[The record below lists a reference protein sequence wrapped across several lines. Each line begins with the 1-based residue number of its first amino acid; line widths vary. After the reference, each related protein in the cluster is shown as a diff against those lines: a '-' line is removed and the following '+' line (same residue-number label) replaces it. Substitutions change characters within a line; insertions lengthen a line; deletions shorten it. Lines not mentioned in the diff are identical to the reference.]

1 MIDSDIYMKNS
12 VSVLTNLQK
21 SHQISS
27 QLKIWSFLF
36 VLSEILVREPT
47 FLEIDSNSF
56 LHHKW
61 ANMKNWTFES
71 ECNVNI

>member
-1 MIDSDIYMKNS
+1 MKNS

-56 LHHKW
+56 LQMGKREMS
-61 ANMKNWTFES
+61 AM
-71 ECNVNI
+71 